1 MNDFYNRAISLALEH
16 TSTARTWRPADG
28 QNRLSESNF
37 QWDMYCGRQKQYVP
51 RLPGESTAEFAR
63 RPHKQFLNVTRVIV
77 DILGQLYRRPV
88 KRELQGSSRLSER
101 IRKVWQAN
109 AMDRLMLT
117 TDRMARLHGVA
128 AIRVS
133 YQNDEVNYWP
143 WPAHRIDVVPDPQR
157 PDQALAVIA
166 LPAGDGGL
174 AQVWTKDRYAEVANG
189 QVVTEQTHDIGKI
202 PFVFVHDRLPVDGFW
217 VEGRGLSVAHANAEF
232 NAKLSELGF
241 TVAMQG
247 FGVME
252 IVNPDPTREI
262 AIGPARAIRFNVS
275 GNEPFG
281 VNFKSPNAPIADLIS
296 DLEFLLRTLLKT
308 QRIPES
314 VLSVHSG
321 GNVSGA
327 SIVAQ
332 QTPVLEDRT
341 ERQAVFRAF
350 EHQLLDTSIAV
361 LAAHEGV
368 TGKAELQ
375 LDFPEPELAQS
386 ATERMNTDDWRI
398 QQGMTTPAE
407 IMQRDNPD
415 AFKDQQ
421 TAESVRKTN
430 LKKNG
435 SGSPDA

>member
-16 TSTARTWRPADG
+16 TSSARTWRPAAG

-37 QWDMYCGRQKQYVP
+37 QWDMYCGRQMQYIP
-51 RLPGESTAEFAR
+51 RLPGESTTEFAR

-88 KRELQGSSRLSER
+88 KRELHGSDRLTER
-101 IRKVWQAN
+101 IRRMWQAN

-157 PDQALAVIA
+157 PDQPLAVIA
-166 LPAGDGGL
+166 LPAGDAGV
-174 AQVWTKDRYAEVANG
+174 AQVWTKDRYVEVANG
-189 QVVTEQTHDIGKI
+189 QIVSEQTHDIGKI

-252 IVNPDPTREI
+252 IVNPDPSREI
-262 AIGPARAIRFNVS
+262 AIGPGRAIRFNVS

-281 VNFKSPNAPIADLIS
+281 VNFKSPNAPINELIS

-350 EHQLLDTSIAV
+350 EQQLLDTSTAV
-361 LAAHEGV
+361 LAAHEGT

-415 AFKDQQ
+415 AFKDQSA
-421 TAESVRKTN
+421 AEQQRQTN
-430 LKKNG
+430 LTKG
-435 SGSPDA
+435 EPQ